1 MYLQIYYTPIILL
14 SAIEQVFYTAGLS
27 TGYAACYDKEW
38 TAATAEDAADLFSKR
53 PGTD

>member
-14 SAIEQVFYTAGLS
+14 SAREQVFYTAGLI
-27 TGYAACYDKEW
+27 TGYAVRYDKEW
-38 TAATAEDAADLFSKR
+38 TAATAEDAANLFSKR

>member
-14 SAIEQVFYTAGLS
+14 SAREMVFYTAELS
-27 TGYAACYDKEW
+27 IGYAVRYDREW
-38 TAATAEDAADLFSKR
+38 MAATAEDAADLFPGH